1 MSTDISFPDV
11 CKIGVLVSHRGSNLQ
26 AIIDACESGKIN
38 AKPTVVISNNSQS
51 GGLERAGQA
60 GIPTR
65 HLSSKTHPAPDAL
78 DRAITTALEQH
89 QVNLVVTAGYMKKL
103 GPITLQAFRGKIIN
117 IHPSLLPK
125 HGGKS
130 MYGLKV
136 HQAVLDAQERE
147 TGITVHHV
155 DGDYDTGQIISQTT
169 LPVFT
174 SDTAESLAAR
184 VIIKEHEILID
195 TLKGITG

>member
-1 MSTDISFPDV
+1 MSTDISLPDV
-11 CKIGVLVSHRGSNLQ
+11 CNIGVLVSHRGSNLQ
-26 AIIDACESGKIN
+26 AIIDACESGTLK
-38 AKPTVVISNNSQS
+38 AKPTIVISNNSQS
-51 GGLERAGQA
+51 GGLERARLA
-60 GIPTR
+60 GIASL
-65 HLSSKTHPAPDAL
+65 HLSSKTHPEPDLL
-78 DRAITTALEQH
+78 DSAITAALKEH

-125 HGGKS
+125 HGGKF
-130 MYGLKV
+130 MFGLNV
-136 HQAVLDAQERE
+136 HQAVLDAQETE

-155 DGDYDTGQIISQTT
+155 DGEYDTGQIIAQTR

-174 SDTAESLAAR
+174 HDTAESLADR
-184 VIIKEHEILID
+184 VIIREHELLID